1 MRIQSWLQDL
11 LRVDFATSV
20 GLYVTRDRIILA
32 RLRKTLNN
40 VSLLAQEAHDLLGGD
55 DKHALSGLTGWIPEE
70 DLGEVTVK
78 VPGDAGD
85 QALRQTVHALL
96 PHCDPR
102 RDLFYI
108 CLPREQVIAQEI
120 SLPAAAAPEL
130 KQVLDYEIE
139 RYLPFRREDVFYDYV
154 LTAKKGDKIGVMLFA
169 TPKKNLMPLLSAL
182 SSAGIEVRGVE
193 TTVTSMANLVLFCC
207 GDGNGPMAAIGGHDG
222 DLEVVGVEH
231 RERGWFQ
238 VPEVT
243 YSYWL
248 PQDKVA
254 DAARA
259 ELVQQCVKSQ
269 AKLYSWGAVWPTQ
282 NPTNG
287 NGVVWEDLVAAGNQR
302 LGSSVKIA
310 DAAILPAVG
319 AALRGVREGPC
330 AGNLL
335 QAELKDAQRGGPLI
349 YVNAVLVVLLI
360 LGLLAW
366 AATYPVK
373 DELRLRQLRAEIEE
387 LEPTVAALRRE
398 EDALQKARDE
408 QRFFVALDR
417 RRGEV
422 LRVLDELSKIVP
434 ATAYLSNL
442 RYRANSVEMQGS
454 AENASSLI
462 PLLERSPIFENV
474 GFNAPSNR
482 GRDNRETFSLK
493 AELEQ
498 GKSKAQK
505 ASNP

>member
-1 MRIQSWLQDL
+1 MKIQTRLQDL
-11 LRVDFATSV
+11 LRVDFAISV
-20 GLYVTRDRIILA
+20 GLYIMHDRIILV

-40 VSLLAQEAHDLLGGD
+40 VSLLAQEVHELASGD

-70 DLGEVTVK
+70 DLGEVAVK
-78 VPGDAGD
+78 VSLDASD
-85 QALRQTVHALL
+85 QALRRAVQALL

-120 SLPAAAAPEL
+120 SLPAAAAADL

-154 LTAKKGDKIGVMLFA
+154 LTAKKGDKIAVMLFA
-169 TPKKNLMPLLSAL
+169 TPKKKLAPLLSAL
-182 SSAGIEVRGVE
+182 ADAGIKVRGVE
-193 TTVTSMANLVLFCC
+193 TTVTSMANFLLFCC
-207 GDGNGPMAAIGGHDG
+207 AEANGPVIAIGGHNG
-222 DLEVVGVEH
+222 DLEIVGVQN

-238 VPEVT
+238 IPELT

-259 ELVQQCVKSQ
+259 ELVQQCARSQ
-269 AKLYSWGAVWPTQ
+269 AKLYSWGAGGHAQ
-282 NPTNG
+282 NSADG
-287 NGVVWEDLVAAGNQR
+287 NGPVWEDLVAAGNQR
-302 LGSSVKIA
+302 LRNSLKIA
-310 DAAILPAVG
+310 HASILPAVG
-319 AALRGVREGPC
+319 AALRGLREGPC

-335 QAELKDAQRGGPLI
+335 QAELKDAQRSGPLI

-360 LGLLAW
+360 LGLFTW

-373 DELRLRQLRAEIEE
+373 DELRLRQLRAEIEK

-398 EDALQKARDE
+398 EEALQKARDE
-408 QRFFVALDR
+408 QRFYAALDR

-434 ATAYLSNL
+434 TAAYLSNL
-442 RYRANSVEMQGS
+442 RYRGNSVEMQGS
-454 AENASSLI
+454 AENASGLI
-462 PLLERSPIFENV
+462 PLLERSPVFENV

-498 GKSKAQK
+498 NKAKPQK

>member
-1 MRIQSWLQDL
+1 MKIQTLLQDM

-20 GLYVTRDRIILA
+20 GLYVLRDRIILA

-40 VSLLAQEAHDLLGGD
+40 VSLLAQESHDFAGD

-70 DLGEVTVK
+70 DLAEVTVK
-78 VPGDAGD
+78 VPQDGGD
-85 QALRQTVHALL
+85 QALRRAVDALL

-102 RDLFYI
+102 RDLFYV

-120 SLPAAAAPEL
+120 SLPAAAAGDL

-154 LTAKKGDKIGVMLFA
+154 LTANRGDKIAVMLFA
-169 TPKKNLMPLLSAL
+169 APKRNLAPLLSAL
-182 SSAGIEVRGVE
+182 SGAGIEVRGVE
-193 TTVTSMANLVLFCC
+193 TTVTSMANLLLFCR
-207 GDGNGPMAAIGGHDG
+207 GEANDSVAAIGGHDG
-222 DLEVVGVEH
+222 DLEIVGVRN

-238 VPEVT
+238 VPELT

-254 DAARA
+254 DAART
-259 ELVQQCVKSQ
+259 ELVQQCAKSQ
-269 AKLYSWGAVWPTQ
+269 VKLYTWGGVRYAQ
-282 NPTNG
+282 DFADDNG
-287 NGVVWEDLVAAGNQR
+287 AAWEDLVAASNQR
-302 LGSSVKIA
+302 LGNGLKIA
-310 DAAILPAVG
+310 HASILPAVG
-319 AALRGVREGPC
+319 AALRGLREGPC

-335 QAELKDAQRGGPLI
+335 QAELKDAQRSGPLI
-349 YVNAVLVVLLI
+349 YVNAVLAVLLI
-360 LGLLAW
+360 LGLFTW
-366 AATYPVK
+366 SATYPVK
-373 DELRLRQLRAEIEE
+373 DELRLRQLRVEIEK

-398 EDALQKARDE
+398 EEALQKARDE
-408 QRFFVALDR
+408 QQFFAALDR

-434 ATAYLSNL
+434 TAAYLSNL

-454 AENASSLI
+454 AESASSLI
-462 PLLERSPIFENV
+462 PLLERSPVFENV

-498 GKSKAQK
+498 RKTKTQK
-505 ASNP
+505 AGNP

>member
-1 MRIQSWLQDL
+1 MKFQAWLQNL

-20 GLYVTRDRIILA
+20 GLYVMRDQIILV
-32 RLRKTLNN
+32 RLRKTLNK
-40 VSLLAQEAHDLLGGD
+40 VSLLAQEAHDLTGGD
-55 DKHALSGLTGWIPEE
+55 DKQSLSGLTGWIPEE
-70 DLGEVTVK
+70 DLGEVAVK
-78 VPGDAGD
+78 VPGDAHD
-85 QALRQTVHALL
+85 QSLRRAVHALL

-102 RDLFYI
+102 RDLFYV

-120 SLPAAAAPEL
+120 FLPAAAAANL

-139 RYLPFRREDVFYDYV
+139 RYLPFRREDIFYDYV

-169 TPKKNLMPLLSAL
+169 TPKKRLSLLLSAL
-182 SSAGIEVRGVE
+182 SDAGIEVRGVE
-193 TTVTSMANLVLFCC
+193 TTVTSMVNLLLFCC
-207 GDGNGPMAAIGGHDG
+207 GEANGPVAAIGGHDG
-222 DLEVVGVEH
+222 DLEIVGVQH
-231 RERGWFQ
+231 RERGWLQ
-238 VPEVT
+238 APELA

-254 DAARA
+254 EAARA
-259 ELVQQCVKSQ
+259 EVVQQCAKSQ
-269 AKLYSWGAVWPTQ
+269 AKLYGWGTSRPAANSAV
-282 NPTNG
+282 G
-287 NGVVWEDLVAAGNQR
+287 NGTVWEDLVAATNQR
-302 LGSSVKIA
+302 LGSGLEITQSSM
-310 DAAILPAVG
+310 LPALG
-319 AALRGVREGPC
+319 TALRGLREGPC

-335 QAELKDAQRGGPLI
+335 QAELKDAQRSGPLI

-360 LGLLAW
+360 LALFAW

-373 DELRLRQLRAEIEE
+373 DELRLRQLRAEIEK
-387 LEPTVAALRRE
+387 LEPAVAALRRE
-398 EDALQKARDE
+398 EEALRKARDE
-408 QRFFVALDR
+408 QRVFTALDR

-434 ATAYLSNL
+434 TAAYLSNL
-442 RYRANSVEMQGS
+442 RYRASSVEMQGS
-454 AENASSLI
+454 AESASSLI

-498 GKSKAQK
+498 SKSKAQK